1 MMLRSTVLM
10 FAISVFLS
18 GCVNQPDLDISGDKV
33 RTFTST
39 HEAQYAAHWIKK
51 DIVLLAPETAGENF
65 VLAAFAHGI
74 EHGPMTTRYTLHP
87 MEMSQSL
94 KNQFPHL
101 ASFKAFQI
109 ELHALDIRAQLRGE
123 PAIIGLTNS
132 HIVSFNIAQFGH
144 ALDDIYT
151 AGPNDADEVSDFGA
165 RRSDTGYSI
174 KLWAPT
180 ARQVDVAFYGE
191 NKNPVQSIEMDLDL
205 DTGVWNADIPED
217 QLSFNYQYKIEL
229 FHPESRRVETVKVT
243 DPYSLCLSANSEYSC
258 LVDLNDPASKP
269 EGWDDHTAPA
279 LSRPEAQIIY
289 EAHIGDFSGM
299 DQSTSERVRGRFKA
313 FTEPNTAP
321 MNHLSDLKDAG
332 LTTFHILPAY
342 DIGTVNEV
350 RQNQIRLSDTV
361 AKACTDINDKAAF
374 CNKAA
379 PEQTLRALLESYDPL
394 SPNAQ
399 AVVEAIDEQDDYNWG
414 YDPVHYTVPEGS
426 YATNADGITRIVE
439 FREMVQTLHEMGL
452 RVVMDVVYNHTFKS
466 GMDEKSVLDKIVPGY
481 YHRRH
486 PLTGEV
492 EHSTCCENTATER
505 VMMGKLMTDSLVTWA
520 RDYRIDGFRFDLM
533 GHQPK
538 DLMLRSRDAVIAVD
552 PDNYFYGEGWNFGEV
567 ANNARFIQAS
577 QTELTGTEI
586 GTFTDRLRDAVRGGT
601 PFLDG
606 DNMRAAQGIGSGQWM
621 RPNALAS
628 TENRADYDNNLNLV
642 RLGLAGNLKSFEL
655 LGRDGTRLSG
665 TEIDYLGAPAGYAQ
679 DPADT
684 INYVSKHD
692 NQTLW
697 DNHQY
702 RLPHD
707 MMTEDRV
714 RLHVQSL
721 SYPIYAQGIPFIH
734 LGSELLRSKSFLR
747 DSYNYGHW
755 FNAIDFDLQS
765 NNYNVGLPPAAKDEA
780 NWPLIEKLI
789 TENQG
794 RDIVTNS
801 DIELAR
807 DQVLSMLKVR
817 SSSPLFSL
825 PTGKDIKSRV
835 RFLNTGPD
843 QVDGLIIMS
852 IDDGFH
858 DSSLED
864 LDTNFSE
871 IIVAFNHAPEAID
884 FTLGNTENLQI
895 HPAIENTSGA
905 TTQSEVI
912 SKGIIKIPGFTTL
925 VFVRSQF

>member
-1 MMLRSTVLM
+1 MILRSTVLII
-10 FAISVFLS
+10 AISVFLT
-18 GCVNQPDLDISGDKV
+18 GCVKQPDLDISGDKV

-39 HEAQYAAHWIKK
+39 HEAQYAAHWVKK
-51 DIVLLAPETAGENF
+51 DIVLIAPETAGNKF
-65 VLAAFAHGI
+65 VLATFAQGI

-87 MEMSQSL
+87 MELSPSL
-94 KNQFPHL
+94 KKNFPHL

-123 PAIIGLTNS
+123 PAIIGLTNND
-132 HIVSFNIAQFGH
+132 IVSVNIAQFGH

-151 AGPNDADEVSDFGA
+151 AGPNDADEVIGYGA
-165 RRSDTGYSI
+165 QRMDTGYRV

-180 ARQVDVAFYGE
+180 ARQVKIELFDRNEQA
-191 NKNPVQSIEMDLDL
+191 VQFIEMDLDL
-205 DTGVWNADIPED
+205 DTGVWSADIPDD
-217 QLSFNYQYKIEL
+217 QSSFYYQYEIEL
-229 FHPESRRVETVKVT
+229 FHPESRRIEIVKVT

-258 LVDLNDPASKP
+258 LIDLNDPVSKP
-269 EGWDDHTAPA
+269 EGWDDHTVPA
-279 LSRPEAQIIY
+279 LPRPEAQIIY
-289 EAHIGDFSGM
+289 EAHIGDFSGT
-299 DQSTSERVRGRFKA
+299 DNSTPEMARGRYKA
-313 FTEPNTAP
+313 YSVAGSAP
-321 MNHLSDLKDAG
+321 MRHLSDLTDAG

-350 RQNQIRLSDTV
+350 RHNQIRLTDTV
-361 AKACTDINDKAAF
+361 AEACAAIDNNTVF
-374 CNKAA
+374 CGQADA
-379 PEQTLRALLESYDPL
+379 DQTLRDLLESYDPL

-399 AVVEAIDEQDDYNWG
+399 AVVEAIDEIDDYNWG

-426 YATNADGITRIVE
+426 YATNADGITRMIE

-466 GMDEKSVLDKIVPGY
+466 GLDEKSVLDKIVPGY

-486 PLTGEV
+486 PITGEV
-492 EHSTCCENTATER
+492 ERSTCCENTATER

-538 DLMLRSRDAVIAVD
+538 DLMLRARDAVIAVD

-577 QTELTGTEI
+577 QTELAGTEI

-606 DNMRAAQGIGSGQWM
+606 DNMRAAQGIGSGQWT
-621 RPNALAS
+621 RPNELAS
-628 TENRADYDNNLNLV
+628 TQDRLEYDNNLNLV

-655 LGRDGTRLSG
+655 QGRDDTTLSG
-665 TEIDYLGAPAGYAQ
+665 TEIDYLGAPAGYAE

-734 LGSELLRSKSFLR
+734 MGSELLRSKSFLR

-755 FNAIDFDLQS
+755 FNAVDFNFQT

-789 TENQG
+789 TENEG
-794 RDIVTNS
+794 RDIVTER
-801 DIELAR
+801 DIKRAC

-825 PTGKDIKSRV
+825 PTGKDIESRV
-835 RFLNTGPD
+835 NFLNTGPD

-858 DSSLED
+858 DSSLSD
-864 LDTNFSE
+864 LDPNFSE
-871 IIVAFNHAPEAID
+871 IIVAFNHAPEAMD
-884 FTLGNTENLQI
+884 FKLENTENLQI

>member
-1 MMLRSTVLM
+1 MMPMR
-10 FAISVFLS
+10 LS
-18 GCVNQPDLDISGDKV
+18 ITAHSEWIPD
-33 RTFTST
+33 T
-39 HEAQYAAHWIKK
+39 
-51 DIVLLAPETAGENF
+51 
-65 VLAAFAHGI
+65 
-74 EHGPMTTRYTLHP
+74 
-87 MEMSQSL
+87 
-94 KNQFPHL
+94 
-101 ASFKAFQI
+101 
-109 ELHALDIRAQLRGE
+109 EL
-123 PAIIGLTNS
+123 
-132 HIVSFNIAQFGH
+132 
-144 ALDDIYT
+144 
-151 AGPNDADEVSDFGA
+151 
-165 RRSDTGYSI
+165 

-180 ARQVDVAFYGE
+180 ARQVKIELFDR
-191 NKNPVQSIEMDLDL
+191 NKQAVQSIEMDLDL
-205 DTGVWNADIPED
+205 DTGVWSADIPDD
-217 QLSFNYQYKIEL
+217 QSSFYYQYEIEL
-229 FHPESRRVETVKVT
+229 FHPDSRRIEIVKVT
-243 DPYSLCLSANSEYSC
+243 DLYSLCLSANSEYSC
-258 LVDLNDPASKP
+258 LIDLNDPVSKP
-269 EGWDDHTAPA
+269 EGWDDHAVPA
-279 LSRPEAQIIY
+279 LPRPEAQIIY
-289 EAHIGDFSGM
+289 EAHIGDFSGT
-299 DQSTSERVRGRFKA
+299 DNSTPEMARGRYKA
-313 FTEPNTAP
+313 YSVAGSAP
-321 MNHLSDLKDAG
+321 MRHLSDLTDAG

-350 RQNQIRLSDTV
+350 RHNQIRLTDTV
-361 AKACTDINDKAAF
+361 AEACAAIDNNAAF
-374 CNKAA
+374 CGQAEA
-379 PEQTLRALLESYDPL
+379 DQTLRDLLESFDPL

-399 AVVEAIDEQDDYNWG
+399 AVVEAIDERDDYNWG

-426 YATNADGITRIVE
+426 YATDTDGITRIIE

-466 GMDEKSVLDKIVPGY
+466 GLDEKSVLDKIVPGY

-492 EHSTCCENTATER
+492 ERSTCCENTATER

-538 DLMLRSRDAVIAVD
+538 DLMLRARDAVIAVD

-577 QTELTGTEI
+577 QTELAGTEI

-606 DNMRAAQGIGSGQWM
+606 DNMRAAQGIGSGQWT
-621 RPNALAS
+621 RPNELAS
-628 TENRADYDNNLNLV
+628 TQDRREYDNNLNLV

-655 LGRDGTRLSG
+655 QRRDNTTQSG
-665 TEIDYLGAPAGYAQ
+665 TEVDYLGAPASYAE

-707 MMTEDRV
+707 MMTEDRI

-734 LGSELLRSKSFLR
+734 MGSELLRSKSFLR

-755 FNAIDFDLQS
+755 FNAIDFHLQS

-789 TENQG
+789 TENEG
-794 RDIVTNS
+794 RDIVTKS

-858 DSSLED
+858 DSSLSD
-864 LDTNFSE
+864 LDPNFSE
-871 IIVAFNHAPEAID
+871 IIVAFNQTPEAID
-884 FTLGNTENLQI
+884 FKLENTEHLQL
-895 HPAIENTSGA
+895 HPSIENTSGA
-905 TTQSEVI
+905 ITQSDVI
-912 SKGIIKIPGFTTL
+912 SRGIIKIPGFKTL
-925 VFVRSQF
+925 VFVRTPT